1 MKFSNGPRLGRRL
14 PMLAAL
20 STGLLLV
27 CFVVS
32 GPALAR
38 GGNSASAKL
47 CQKGGWATLQSST
60 GGTFTSEDACVS
72 YGAQGGSL
80 FKPSVTVDPTHVG
93 EGVNSSVTVVGFHPS
108 SSGDLTV
115 HVLPA
120 GGTVTFLAIPT
131 NATGGLPVFSTG
143 FTAGA
148 CTSGVTGAEIT
159 FTDVFGVHASTILTL
174 DCP

>member
-1 MKFSNGPRLGRRL
+1 MKFAKRPRPGRRL
-14 PMLAAL
+14 CTLAAL
-20 STGLLLV
+20 STGLLLA
-27 CFVVS
+27 CLVVS

-38 GGNSASAKL
+38 GGNSTNAKL
-47 CQKGGWATLQSST
+47 CQKGGWETLQSGT

-80 FKPSVTVDPTHVG
+80 FNPSVTVDPTHVG
-93 EGVNSSVTVVGFHPS
+93 EEVTSFVTVVGFHPS
-108 SSGDLTV
+108 SSGDLTI

-120 GGTVTFLAIPT
+120 GGTMSFLGIPT
-131 NATGGLPVFSTG
+131 NATGGLPVFTTG

-148 CTSGVTGAEIT
+148 CTNGVTGAEIT
-159 FTDVFGVHASTILTL
+159 FTDVFGVHASTIVTL

>member
-1 MKFSNGPRLGRRL
+1 MKFAKRPRPGRRL
-14 PMLAAL
+14 CTLAAL
-20 STGLLLV
+20 STGLLLA
-27 CFVVS
+27 CLVVS

-38 GGNSASAKL
+38 GGNSTNAKL
-47 CQKGGWATLQSST
+47 CQKGGWETLQSGT

-80 FKPSVTVDPTHVG
+80 FNPSVTLDPTHVG
-93 EGVNSSVTVVGFHPS
+93 EEVTSFVTVVGFHPS
-108 SSGDLTV
+108 SSGDLTI

-120 GGTVTFLAIPT
+120 GGTVSFLAIPT
-131 NATGGLPVFSTG
+131 NTTGGLPVFTTG

-148 CTSGVTGAEIT
+148 CTNGVTGAEIT